1 MFRVYTTPFNYLGDE
16 TQLGLVISS
25 EEGLSMRLDD
35 HRHLKGGCEIKVKVK
50 VASLDS
56 EIVDEGPVVR
66 QKEWLEDI
74 DEEDG
79 EVAVTHFGSSG
90 RSQDRLRVLAG
101 HQEQQ
106 S

>member
-1 MFRVYTTPFNYLGDE
+1 MFIWRRHRTTPIYYLGDE
-16 TQLGLVISS
+16 TQSGVVISS

-35 HRHLKGGCEIKVKVK
+35 HRYLKGGREIKVK

-56 EIVDEGPVVR
+56 EVVDEGPVVR

-79 EVAVTHFGSSG
+79 DVAVSHFGSSG
-90 RSQDRLRVLAG
+90 R
-101 HQEQQ
+101 
-106 S
+106 